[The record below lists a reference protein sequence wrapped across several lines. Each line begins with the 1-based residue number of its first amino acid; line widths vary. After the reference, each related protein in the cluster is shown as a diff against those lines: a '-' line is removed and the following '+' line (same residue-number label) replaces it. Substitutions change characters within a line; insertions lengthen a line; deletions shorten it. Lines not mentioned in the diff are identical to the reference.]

1 MKIFDLPGGV
11 HPAYRKEQSSEQAIR
26 PLPLPKRLY
35 IPLQQHVGALSVP
48 IVAVGDT
55 VAKGQVLCV
64 RQGGFSAT
72 QHAPTSGRIAAIESF
87 VAPHAS
93 GLPQDTIVIE
103 SDGQDAWG
111 ELPAPIADPF
121 AVDPAK
127 IIDRVAI
134 SGIVGLG
141 GAIFP
146 AAIKLNMG
154 QQYKLD
160 TLLIN
165 GAECEPYLTC
175 DDRLMREYAAE
186 VIDGARL
193 MARALGARRII
204 VAVEENKPQAIASL
218 KAAAQAHEEIRV
230 TGVPIRYPVGYAQHL
245 TKMVTGRETPAE
257 HRNAEVGVV
266 THNVATARAVHQAV
280 RFGRPLISR
289 IVTVTGGAIRQAAN
303 LDVLIGTPVSD
314 LVEFCGGFSE
324 TPQQL
329 VLGGPMMGQPL
340 PDLAVPIVKGSA
352 GILAMSAA
360 ELVESRERPCIRCGS
375 CVDVCPC
382 GLSPME
388 MAAFIRKD
396 KLDAADKIFVGDC
409 IGCGSCSWVC
419 PSYIPLVQY
428 FNYANGVLGDQ
439 ARQRRKNDR
448 VKTLS
453 EAHAVRAEQ
462 AEKARQA
469 ARAGKTAAAAP
480 QSTNEVQA

>member
-1 MKIFDLPGGV
+1 MKIFNLSGGV
-11 HPAYRKEQSSEQAIR
+11 HPAYRKELSSEQPIQVLA
-26 PLPLPKRLY
+26 LPKRLY

-48 IVAVGDT
+48 IVTPGET
-55 VAKGQVLCV
+55 VKKGQVLCV
-64 RQGGFSAT
+64 RQGSFSAT
-72 QHAPTSGRIAAIESF
+72 QHAPTSGRIVAIESHT
-87 VAPHAS
+87 APHAS
-93 GLPQDTIVIE
+93 GLPQETIVIE
-103 SDGQDAWG
+103 SDGQDEWG
-111 ELPAPIADPF
+111 ELPAPIADPL
-121 AVDPAK
+121 ACEPQAL
-127 IIDRVAI
+127 IDRVAI

-175 DDRLMREYAAE
+175 DDRLMRELAAE
-186 VIDGARL
+186 VVDGARI
-193 MARALGARRII
+193 MAHALGVRRILI
-204 VAVEENKPQAIASL
+204 AVEENKPAAIASL
-218 KAAAQAHEEIRV
+218 QAQAAHFAEISV
-230 TGVPIRYPVGYAQHL
+230 TPVPVRYPVGYAQHL
-245 TKMVTGRETPAE
+245 TKIVTGRETPAE

-289 IVTVTGGAIRQAAN
+289 IVTVTGGAIRQPAN
-303 LDVLIGTPVSD
+303 LDVLVGTPVNE
-314 LVEFCGGFSE
+314 LIEFCGGFSE
-324 TPQQL
+324 PPKQL

-340 PDLAVPIVKGSA
+340 PDLAAPIVKGSA

-360 ELVESRERPCIRCGS
+360 ELNESSERPCIRCGS

-388 MAAFIRKD
+388 MAALIRKD
-396 KLDAADKIFVGDC
+396 KLDAAARIFVGDC

-428 FNYANGVLGDQ
+428 FNYANGELADQ
-439 ARQRRKNDR
+439 ARQKRKNER

-453 EAHAVRAEQ
+453 EAHTVRMELI
-462 AEKARQA
+462 EKARKE
-469 ARAGKTAAAAP
+469 ARAGKTAP
-480 QSTNEVQA
+480 KPNEVEA

>member
-1 MKIFDLPGGV
+1 MKIFNLSGGV
-11 HPAYRKEQSSEQAIR
+11 HPAYRKELSSEQPIQA
-26 PLPLPKRLY
+26 LALPKRLY

-48 IVAVGDT
+48 IVTPGET
-55 VAKGQVLCV
+55 VKKGQVLCV
-64 RQGGFSAT
+64 RQGSFSAT
-72 QHAPTSGRIAAIESF
+72 QHAPTSGRIVAIESHT
-87 VAPHAS
+87 APHAS
-93 GLPQDTIVIE
+93 GLPQETIVIE
-103 SDGQDAWG
+103 SDGQDEWG

-121 AVDPAK
+121 ACEPQAL
-127 IIDRVAI
+127 IDRVAI

-175 DDRLMREYAAE
+175 DDRLMRELAAE
-186 VIDGARL
+186 VVDGARI
-193 MARALGARRII
+193 MARALGVRRILI
-204 VAVEENKPQAIASL
+204 AVEENKPAAIASL
-218 KAAAQAHEEIRV
+218 QAQAAHFAEISV
-230 TGVPIRYPVGYAQHL
+230 TPVPVRYPVGYAQHL
-245 TKMVTGRETPAE
+245 TKIVTGRETPAE

-289 IVTVTGGAIRQAAN
+289 IVTVTGGAIRQPAN
-303 LDVLIGTPVSD
+303 LDVLVGTPVNE
-314 LVEFCGGFSE
+314 LIEFCGGFSE
-324 TPQQL
+324 PPKQL

-340 PDLAVPIVKGSA
+340 PDLAAPIVKGSA

-360 ELVESRERPCIRCGS
+360 ELNESSERPCIRCGS

-388 MAAFIRKD
+388 MAALIRKD
-396 KLDAADKIFVGDC
+396 KLDAAARIFVGDC

-428 FNYANGVLGDQ
+428 FNYANGELADQ
-439 ARQRRKNDR
+439 ARQKRKNER

-453 EAHAVRAEQ
+453 EAHTVRMELI
-462 AEKARQA
+462 EKARKE
-469 ARAGKTAAAAP
+469 ARAGKTAP
-480 QSTNEVQA
+480 KPNEVEA

>member
-11 HPAYRKEQSSEQAIR
+11 HPAYRKELSSEQPIQ
-26 PLPLPKRLY
+26 PLPLSKRLY

-48 IVAVGDT
+48 IVAAGEPVK
-55 VAKGQVLCV
+55 KGQVLCV
-64 RQGGFSAT
+64 RQGSFSAT
-72 QHAPTSGRIAAIESF
+72 QHAPTSGTVVSIESIL
-87 VAPHAS
+87 APHAS
-93 GLPQDTIVIE
+93 GLTQETIVIE
-103 SDGQDAWG
+103 SDGLDEWG
-111 ELPAPIADPF
+111 PLPEAIADPF
-121 AVDPAK
+121 TAEPQDIV
-127 IIDRVAI
+127 DRVAI

-175 DDRLMREYAAE
+175 DDRLMREHGDE
-186 VIDGARL
+186 IVDGARI
-193 MARALGARRII
+193 MARALGVQRILI
-204 VAVEENKPQAIASL
+204 AVEENKPQAITAL
-218 KAAAQAHEEIRV
+218 REAARAFAEV
-230 TGVPIRYPVGYAQHL
+230 TVCPVPVRYPVGYAQHL
-245 TKMVTGRETPAE
+245 TKIVTGRETPAE

-266 THNVATARAVHQAV
+266 THNVATARAVRQAV

-289 IVTVTGGAIRQAAN
+289 VVTVTGGAIRQPAN
-303 LDVLIGTPVSD
+303 LEVPIGTPMQD
-314 LVEFCGGFSE
+314 LIDHCGGFSE
-324 TPQQL
+324 PPRQL

-340 PDLAVPIVKGSA
+340 PGLEAPIVKGSA
-352 GILAMSAA
+352 GILALSAA
-360 ELVESRERPCIRCGS
+360 EMAEARERSCIRCGS

-396 KLDAADKIFVGDC
+396 KLDAAARIFVGDC

-419 PSYIPLVQY
+419 PSHIPLVQY
-428 FNYANGVLGDQ
+428 FNYANGVLGEQ
-439 ARQRRKNDR
+439 ARQRRKNER

-453 EAHAVRAEQ
+453 EAHAERVELM
-462 AEKARQA
+462 EKARRE
-469 ARAGKTAAAAP
+469 ARAGKTAAAP
-480 QSTNEVQA
+480 KTEVQAS

>member
-11 HPAYRKEQSSEQAIR
+11 HPAYRKELSSEQPIKA
-26 PLPLPKRLY
+26 LPLPRRLY

-48 IVAVGDT
+48 IV
-55 VAKGQVLCV
+55 VAGEEVKKGQVLCV
-64 RQGGFSAT
+64 RQGSFSAT
-72 QHAPTSGRIAAIESF
+72 QHAPTSGRIVAIESYT
-87 VAPHAS
+87 APHAS
-93 GLPQDTIVIE
+93 GLPQETIVIE
-103 SDGQDAWG
+103 SDGHDEWG
-111 ELPAPIADPF
+111 DMPAPIADPF
-121 AVDPAK
+121 ACEAQVL
-127 IIDRVAI
+127 IDRVAI

-175 DDRLMREYAAE
+175 DDRLMRELAAE
-186 VIDGARL
+186 VIDGARI
-193 MARALGARRII
+193 MARALGVGRII

-218 KAAAQAHEEIRV
+218 RAGAANFAEISV
-230 TGVPIRYPVGYAQHL
+230 KPVPVRYPVGYAQHL
-245 TKMVTGRETPAE
+245 TKIVTGRETPAE

-280 RFGRPLISR
+280 RYGRPLISR
-289 IVTVTGGAIRQAAN
+289 IVTVTGGAIRQPSN
-303 LDVLIGTPVSD
+303 LEVLVGTPSAE

-340 PDLAVPIVKGSA
+340 PSLEAPIVKGSA

-360 ELVESRERPCIRCGS
+360 ELNESAERPCIRCGS

-388 MAAFIRKD
+388 MAALIRKE
-396 KLDAADKIFVGDC
+396 KLDAAAKIFVGDC

-419 PSYIPLVQY
+419 SSHIPLVQY
-428 FNYANGVLGDQ
+428 FNYANGELADQ
-439 ARQRRKNDR
+439 ARQRRKNER

-453 EAHAVRAEQ
+453 EAHTVRMEMI
-462 AEKARQA
+462 EKARKE
-469 ARAGKTAAAAP
+469 ARAGKTAP
-480 QSTNEVQA
+480 KQNEVEA

>member
-1 MKIFDLPGGV
+1 MKIFNLSGGV
-11 HPAYRKEQSSEQAIR
+11 HPAYRKELSSEQPIQVLA
-26 PLPLPKRLY
+26 LPKRLY

-48 IVAVGDT
+48 IVTPGET
-55 VAKGQVLCV
+55 VKKGQVLCV
-64 RQGGFSAT
+64 RQGSFSAT
-72 QHAPTSGRIAAIESF
+72 QHAPTSGRIVAIESHT
-87 VAPHAS
+87 APHAS
-93 GLPQDTIVIE
+93 GLPQETIVIE
-103 SDGQDAWG
+103 SDGQDEWG

-121 AVDPAK
+121 ACEPQAL
-127 IIDRVAI
+127 IDRVAI

-175 DDRLMREYAAE
+175 DDRLMRELAAE
-186 VIDGARL
+186 VVDGARI
-193 MARALGARRII
+193 MARALGVRRILI
-204 VAVEENKPQAIASL
+204 AVEENKPAAIASL
-218 KAAAQAHEEIRV
+218 QAQAAHFAEISV
-230 TGVPIRYPVGYAQHL
+230 TPVPVRYPVGYAQHL
-245 TKMVTGRETPAE
+245 TKIVTGRETPAE

-289 IVTVTGGAIRQAAN
+289 IVTVTGGAIRQPAN
-303 LDVLIGTPVSD
+303 LDVLVGTPVNE
-314 LVEFCGGFSE
+314 LIEFCGGFSE
-324 TPQQL
+324 PPKQL

-340 PDLAVPIVKGSA
+340 PDLAAPIVKGSA

-360 ELVESRERPCIRCGS
+360 ELNESSERPCIRCGS

-388 MAAFIRKD
+388 MAALIRKD
-396 KLDAADKIFVGDC
+396 KLDAAARIFVGDR

-428 FNYANGVLGDQ
+428 FNYANGELADQ
-439 ARQRRKNDR
+439 ARQKRKNER

-453 EAHAVRAEQ
+453 EAHTVRMELI
-462 AEKARQA
+462 EKARKE
-469 ARAGKTAAAAP
+469 ARAGKTAP
-480 QSTNEVQA
+480 KPNEVEA

>member
-1 MKIFDLPGGV
+1 MKIFNLSGGV
-11 HPAYRKEQSSEQAIR
+11 HPAYRKELSSEQPIQVLA
-26 PLPLPKRLY
+26 LPKRLY

-48 IVAVGDT
+48 IVTPGET
-55 VAKGQVLCV
+55 VKKGQVLCV
-64 RQGGFSAT
+64 RQGSFSAT
-72 QHAPTSGRIAAIESF
+72 QHAPTSGRIVAIESHT
-87 VAPHAS
+87 APHAS
-93 GLPQDTIVIE
+93 GLPQETIVIE
-103 SDGQDAWG
+103 SDGQDEWG
-111 ELPAPIADPF
+111 ELPAPIADPL
-121 AVDPAK
+121 ACEPQAL
-127 IIDRVAI
+127 IDRVAI

-175 DDRLMREYAAE
+175 DDRLMRELAAE
-186 VIDGARL
+186 VVDGARI
-193 MARALGARRII
+193 MARALGVRRILI
-204 VAVEENKPQAIASL
+204 AVEENKPAAIASL
-218 KAAAQAHEEIRV
+218 QAQAAHFAEISV
-230 TGVPIRYPVGYAQHL
+230 TPVPVRYPVGYAQHL
-245 TKMVTGRETPAE
+245 TKIVTGRETPAE

-289 IVTVTGGAIRQAAN
+289 IVTVTGGAIRQPAN
-303 LDVLIGTPVSD
+303 LDVLVGTPVNE
-314 LVEFCGGFSE
+314 LIEFCGGFSE
-324 TPQQL
+324 PPKQL

-340 PDLAVPIVKGSA
+340 PDLAAPIVKGSA

-360 ELVESRERPCIRCGS
+360 ELNESSERPCIRCGS

-388 MAAFIRKD
+388 MAALIRKD
-396 KLDAADKIFVGDC
+396 KLDAAARIFVGDC

-428 FNYANGVLGDQ
+428 FNYANGELADQ
-439 ARQRRKNDR
+439 ARQKRKNER

-453 EAHAVRAEQ
+453 EAHTVRMELI
-462 AEKARQA
+462 EKARKE
-469 ARAGKTAAAAP
+469 ARAGKTAP
-480 QSTNEVQA
+480 KPNEVEA

>member
-1 MKIFDLPGGV
+1 MKVFDLPGGV
-11 HPAYRKEQSSEQAIR
+11 HPAYRKELSSEQPIKV
-26 PLPLPKRLY
+26 LPLPQRVY

-48 IVAVGDT
+48 IVTPGQPVS
-55 VAKGQVLCV
+55 KGQVLCV
-64 RQGGFSAT
+64 RQGSLSAT
-72 QHAPTSGRIAAIESF
+72 QHAPTSGHIVAITSHP
-87 VAPHAS
+87 APHAS
-93 GLPQDTIVIE
+93 GLPQETIIIE

-111 ELPAPIADPF
+111 ELPPAINDPF
-121 AVDPAK
+121 ACAPQTL
-127 IIDRVAI
+127 IDRVAV

-175 DDRLMREYAAE
+175 DDRLMRELAAE
-186 VIDGARL
+186 VIDGARI
-193 MARALGARRII
+193 MARALGVKRIL
-204 VAVEENKPQAIASL
+204 VAVEENKPQAITNL
-218 KAAAQAHEEIRV
+218 RTQAAPYPEV
-230 TGVPIRYPVGYAQHL
+230 SVNPVPVRYPVGYAQHL
-245 TKMVTGRETPAE
+245 TKIVTGRETPAE

-289 IVTVTGGAIRQAAN
+289 IVTVTGGAIRQPSN
-303 LDVLIGTPVSD
+303 LEVLVGTPITD
-314 LVEFCGGFSE
+314 LIEFCGGFRE
-324 TPQQL
+324 TPKQL

-340 PDLAVPIVKGSA
+340 VNLEAPIVKGSA

-360 ELVESRERPCIRCGS
+360 ELHESTERPCIRCGS

-388 MAAFIRKD
+388 MAALIRKD
-396 KLDAADKIFVGDC
+396 KLDAAAKIFVGDC
-409 IGCGSCSWVC
+409 IACGSCSWVC

-428 FNYANGVLGDQ
+428 FNYANGELAAQD
-439 ARQRRKNDR
+439 RQRRKNEQ

-453 EAHAVRAEQ
+453 EAHTVRVELL
-462 AEKARQA
+462 EKARKE
-469 ARAGKTAAAAP
+469 ARAGKTA
-480 QSTNEVQA
+480 SNKSNEVEAS

>member
-11 HPAYRKEQSSEQAIR
+11 HPAYRKELSSEQAIR

-35 IPLQQHVGALSVP
+35 IPLLQHVGALSVP

-64 RQGGFSAT
+64 RQGSFSAT
-72 QHAPTSGRIAAIESF
+72 QHAPTSGRIVAIEAHT
-87 VAPHAS
+87 APHAS
-93 GLPQDTIVIE
+93 GLAQETIVIE
-103 SDGQDAWG
+103 ADGQDAWG
-111 ELPAPIADPF
+111 DLPAPINDPL
-121 AVDPAK
+121 AAAPQD

-175 DDRLMREYAAE
+175 DDRLMREHAAE
-186 VIDGARL
+186 IIEGARI
-193 MARALGARRII
+193 MAHALGARRII

-218 KAAAQAHEEIRV
+218 REAAAAHGEITV

-245 TKMVTGRETPAE
+245 TKIVTGRETPAE

-266 THNVATARAVHQAV
+266 THNVATARAVQQAV

-289 IVTVTGGAIRQAAN
+289 IVTVTGGAIRQPAN
-303 LDVLIGTPVSD
+303 LEVPIGTPVSD

-324 TPQQL
+324 TPKQL

-340 PDLAVPIVKGSA
+340 PDLSVPVVKGSA
-352 GILAMSAA
+352 GILVMSAA
-360 ELVESRERPCIRCGS
+360 ELVEARERPCIRCGS

-388 MAAFIRKD
+388 MAALIRKD
-396 KLDAADKIFVGDC
+396 KLDAAAKIFVGDC

-419 PSYIPLVQY
+419 PSHIPLVQY
-428 FNYANGVLGDQ
+428 FNYANGVLGDE
-439 ARQRRKNDR
+439 ARQRRKNER
-448 VKTLS
+448 VRTLS
-453 EAHAVRAEQ
+453 EAHAVRAAE

-469 ARAGKTAAAAP
+469 ARAGKTAAP
-480 QSTNEVQA
+480 QANSEVQA

>member
-1 MKIFDLPGGV
+1 MKIFNLSGGV
-11 HPAYRKEQSSEQAIR
+11 HPAYRKELSSEQPIQVLA
-26 PLPLPKRLY
+26 LPKRLY

-48 IVAVGDT
+48 IVTPGET
-55 VAKGQVLCV
+55 VKKGQVLCV
-64 RQGGFSAT
+64 RQGSFSAT
-72 QHAPTSGRIAAIESF
+72 QHAPTSGRIVAIESHT
-87 VAPHAS
+87 APHAS
-93 GLPQDTIVIE
+93 GLPQETIVIE
-103 SDGQDAWG
+103 SDGQDEWG

-121 AVDPAK
+121 ACEPQAL
-127 IIDRVAI
+127 IDRVAI

-175 DDRLMREYAAE
+175 DDRLMRELAAE
-186 VIDGARL
+186 VVDGARI
-193 MARALGARRII
+193 MARALGVRRILI
-204 VAVEENKPQAIASL
+204 AVEENKPAAIASL
-218 KAAAQAHEEIRV
+218 QAQAAHFAEISV
-230 TGVPIRYPVGYAQHL
+230 TPVPVRYPVGYAQHL
-245 TKMVTGRETPAE
+245 TKIVTGRETPAE

-289 IVTVTGGAIRQAAN
+289 IVTVTGGAIRQPAN
-303 LDVLIGTPVSD
+303 LDVLVGTPVNE
-314 LVEFCGGFSE
+314 LIEFCGGFSE
-324 TPQQL
+324 PPKQL

-340 PDLAVPIVKGSA
+340 PDLAAPIVKGSA

-360 ELVESRERPCIRCGS
+360 ELNESSERPCIRCGS

-388 MAAFIRKD
+388 MAALIRKD
-396 KLDAADKIFVGDC
+396 KLDAAARIFVGDC

-428 FNYANGVLGDQ
+428 FNYANGELADQ
-439 ARQRRKNDR
+439 ARQKRKNER

-453 EAHAVRAEQ
+453 EAHTVRMELI
-462 AEKARQA
+462 EKARKE
-469 ARAGKTAAAAP
+469 ARAGKTAP
-480 QSTNEVQA
+480 KPNEVEA

>member
-1 MKIFDLPGGV
+1 MKIFNLSGGV
-11 HPAYRKEQSSEQAIR
+11 HPAYRKELSSEQPIQVLA
-26 PLPLPKRLY
+26 LPKRLY

-48 IVAVGDT
+48 IVTPGET
-55 VAKGQVLCV
+55 VKKGQVLCV
-64 RQGGFSAT
+64 RQGSFSAT
-72 QHAPTSGRIAAIESF
+72 QHAPTSGRIVAIESHT
-87 VAPHAS
+87 APHAS
-93 GLPQDTIVIE
+93 GLPQETIVIE
-103 SDGQDAWG
+103 SDGQDEWG

-121 AVDPAK
+121 ACEPQAL
-127 IIDRVAI
+127 IDRVAI

-175 DDRLMREYAAE
+175 DDRLMRELAAE
-186 VIDGARL
+186 VVDGARI
-193 MARALGARRII
+193 MAHALGVRRILI
-204 VAVEENKPQAIASL
+204 AVEENKPAAIASL
-218 KAAAQAHEEIRV
+218 QAQAAHFAEISV
-230 TGVPIRYPVGYAQHL
+230 TPVPVRYPVGYAQHL
-245 TKMVTGRETPAE
+245 TKIVTGRETPAE

-289 IVTVTGGAIRQAAN
+289 IVTVTGGAIRQPAN
-303 LDVLIGTPVSD
+303 LDVLVGTPVNE
-314 LVEFCGGFSE
+314 LIEFCGGFSE
-324 TPQQL
+324 PPKQL

-340 PDLAVPIVKGSA
+340 PDLAAPIVKGSA

-360 ELVESRERPCIRCGS
+360 ELNESSERPCIRCGS

-388 MAAFIRKD
+388 MAALIRKD
-396 KLDAADKIFVGDC
+396 KLDAAARIFVGDC

-428 FNYANGVLGDQ
+428 FNYANGELADQ
-439 ARQRRKNDR
+439 ARQKRKNER

-453 EAHAVRAEQ
+453 EAHTVRMELI
-462 AEKARQA
+462 EKARKE
-469 ARAGKTAAAAP
+469 ARAGKTAP
-480 QSTNEVQA
+480 KPNEVEA

>member
-1 MKIFDLPGGV
+1 MKIFNLSGGV
-11 HPAYRKEQSSEQAIR
+11 HPAYRKELSSEQPIQVLA
-26 PLPLPKRLY
+26 LPKRLY

-48 IVAVGDT
+48 IVTPGET
-55 VAKGQVLCV
+55 VKKGQVLCV
-64 RQGGFSAT
+64 RQGSFSAT
-72 QHAPTSGRIAAIESF
+72 QHAPTSGRIVAIESHT
-87 VAPHAS
+87 APHAS
-93 GLPQDTIVIE
+93 GLPQETIVIE
-103 SDGQDAWG
+103 SDGQDEWG
-111 ELPAPIADPF
+111 ELPAPFADPF
-121 AVDPAK
+121 ACEPQAL
-127 IIDRVAI
+127 IDRVAI

-175 DDRLMREYAAE
+175 DDRLMRELAAE
-186 VIDGARL
+186 VVDGARI
-193 MARALGARRII
+193 MARALGVRRILI
-204 VAVEENKPQAIASL
+204 AVEENKPAAIASL
-218 KAAAQAHEEIRV
+218 QAQAAHFAEISV
-230 TGVPIRYPVGYAQHL
+230 TPVPVRYPVGYAQHL
-245 TKMVTGRETPAE
+245 TKIVTGRETPAE

-289 IVTVTGGAIRQAAN
+289 IVTVTGGAIRQPAN
-303 LDVLIGTPVSD
+303 LDVLVGTPVNE
-314 LVEFCGGFSE
+314 LIEFCGGFSE
-324 TPQQL
+324 PPKQL

-340 PDLAVPIVKGSA
+340 PDLAAPIVKGSA

-360 ELVESRERPCIRCGS
+360 ELNESSERPCIRCGS

-388 MAAFIRKD
+388 MAALIRKD
-396 KLDAADKIFVGDC
+396 KLDAAARIFVGDC

-428 FNYANGVLGDQ
+428 FNYANGELADQ
-439 ARQRRKNDR
+439 ARQKRKNER

-453 EAHAVRAEQ
+453 EAHTVRMELI
-462 AEKARQA
+462 EKARKE
-469 ARAGKTAAAAP
+469 ARAGKTAP
-480 QSTNEVQA
+480 KPNEVEA